1 MKYYRFEVYAH
12 KCFRIQGT
20 VEAENEDEARSNI
33 ESGYF
38 YTDREDDMD
47 CDINM
52 GTLEFENEEE
62 VEDDN

>member
-1 MKYYRFEVYAH
+1 MKCYRFEVYAH
-12 KCFRIQGT
+12 KCARIQGT

-38 YTDREDDMD
+38 YIDREDDID

-52 GTLEFENEEE
+52 DTLDLEEGEE